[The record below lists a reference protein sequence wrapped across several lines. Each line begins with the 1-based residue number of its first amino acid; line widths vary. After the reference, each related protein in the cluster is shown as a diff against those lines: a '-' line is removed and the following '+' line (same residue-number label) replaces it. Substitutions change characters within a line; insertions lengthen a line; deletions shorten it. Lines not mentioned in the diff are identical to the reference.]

1 MITTNILALGL
12 LGVSITFVVVSFLRS
27 AFTEGLRDI
36 PGPLGSR
43 FLGIQRVRMTR
54 SGDAPRH
61 HRALHEKYGSVVRIA
76 PGHVSISDPAMVPVI
91 YGINSKFTKSMFYSL
106 SDAYFDGRRMETIFS
121 TRSAEWHRFLRGRVS
136 QLYSMSNLR
145 GYEPYADECTAI
157 FTRAMYELQGQRID
171 FSEWLQWYA
180 FDVIA
185 CITFQRR
192 FGFMEEKKDIGG
204 MIEAIG
210 AAFPYMAT
218 VGQLPFLH
226 PWLRGNKKLMS
237 LLKKMRPNTPNPM
250 ADILKIT
257 EDEIARYDRQLYD
270 KESTRTDFLAQLR
283 AKEEK
288 TGRMPH
294 ADLVM
299 HLSSNLLAGSD
310 TTAIVLRACFYYLLK
325 NPRCYT
331 KLVAEIDEADASGR
345 LSRFVSHEES
355 LRLRYFQAALKE
367 VMRLHPGVALI
378 LERIVP
384 EGGMSVNNY
393 YIPAGTNVG
402 VNPAVIHHDKTIYG
416 VDADDFRPERWLEA
430 GEDQIKAMDR
440 NLLTFGHG
448 SRTCVGKNISLMEMG
463 KFVPQILRY
472 FDVEWASDKSEW
484 TAKAEW
490 LWRQSDVFV
499 RVYPRKGKEQFR

>member
-1 MITTNILALGL
+1 MITANILAI
-12 LGVSITFVVVSFLRS
+12 GVLVVSVTLVVISFLRS
-27 AFTEGLRDI
+27 AFAEGLRDL
-36 PGPLGSR
+36 PGPLGAR

-54 SGDAPRH
+54 SGDAPKH

-76 PGHVSISDPAMVPVI
+76 PGHVSISDPAMVPII

-106 SDAYFDGRRMETIFS
+106 SDAYFDGQRMETIFS

-157 FTRAMYELQGQRID
+157 FTRAMYELQGQRLD

-218 VGQLPFLH
+218 VGQMPFLH
-226 PWLRGNKKLMS
+226 PWLRGNRKLMV

-345 LSRFVSHEES
+345 LSRFVSHDES

-416 VDADDFRPERWLEA
+416 ADADDFKPERWLEA
-430 GEDQIKAMDR
+430 SEERTKAMDR